1 MSENSLIIPKIAS
14 SEVVHK
20 GFFTLRIDKIKLPHG
35 IQRPYT
41 VLETGHH
48 AAAII
53 AITEDNQIIVLK
65 EYRHPTGKWIFGCP
79 GGRIDAGES
88 PIEAARREL
97 LEETGYS
104 ALEFIYLGNAYPF
117 AAVSEQTIHYVLAKG
132 AKFMQEP
139 THEPFE
145 LMQVHLLTEQQ
156 LHKNISNGEPID
168 GVLCTAL
175 FFKNLIIQNK

>member
-1 MSENSLIIPKIAS
+1 MSESSLIIPKIAS

-53 AITEDNQIIVLK
+53 AINEDNQIVTLK
-65 EYRHPTGKWIFGCP
+65 EYRHPTGKWVFGCP

-88 PIEAARREL
+88 PIEAAKREL
-97 LEETGYS
+97 LEETGHTAS
-104 ALEFIYLGNAYPF
+104 EFIYLGNAYPF
-117 AAVSEQTIHYVLAKG
+117 AAVSEQTIHYILAKG
-132 AKFMQEP
+132 AKSIQEP
-139 THEPFE
+139 THEPYE
-145 LMQVHLLTEQQ
+145 LMQIHVLSEQQ
-156 LHKNISNGEPID
+156 LYKNISNGDPLD

-175 FFKNLIIQNK
+175 FFKDLLTKTK